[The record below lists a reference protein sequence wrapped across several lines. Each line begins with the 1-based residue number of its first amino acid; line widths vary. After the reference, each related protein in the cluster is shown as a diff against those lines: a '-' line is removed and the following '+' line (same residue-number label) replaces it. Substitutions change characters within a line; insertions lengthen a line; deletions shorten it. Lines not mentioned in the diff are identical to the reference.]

1 MNNVTENKKF
11 FKTIK
16 PFFTEKK
23 KKTTTNIILTENK
36 QKGKTRRF
44 VKFLIPLLQMPTGS
58 QASAG
63 RSVSIF

>member
-1 MNNVTENKKF
+1 MK
-11 FKTIK
+11 IK
-16 PFFTEKK
+16 SSLKLKNLSLLKKK

-44 VKFLIPLLQMPTGS
+44 VKFLIPILQMPTGS